1 VKTRLQKLLAEA
13 GLASRRA
20 AEDWI
25 RAGRV
30 SVNGVVATLG
40 ESADPEQ
47 DDVRVDG
54 RPLAAE
60 RKSYWLLHK
69 PQNVLTTTA
78 DPWAQESGRRT
89 VLDLLPAAARRTRL
103 YPVGRLDLDSEGLL
117 LLTNDGALAQALL
130 HPSHGCERE
139 YRVEAWGE
147 LSEEAV
153 RRLARGVELDDGP
166 TLPCRARI
174 VGFDRA
180 RGTTRLVLTLREGRK
195 RQIRRALLALGHPVR
210 RLVRVRM
217 GSLRLGDL
225 PSGRA
230 RPLGARELRDLLRF
244 VGADERA
251 RRPARE
257 RGGSASVERGGR
269 AAGARAGR
277 PSAGGARGR
286 GARSGSARPRPG
298 RPRRP
303 RRSH

>member
-1 VKTRLQKLLAEA
+1 VKTRLQKLLADA

-20 AEDWI
+20 AEAWI

-30 SVNGVVATLG
+30 RVNGVVASLG
-40 ESADPEQ
+40 ESADPEH

-54 RPLAAE
+54 KPLAAE

-69 PQNVLTTTA
+69 PKNVLTTTA
-78 DPWAQESGRRT
+78 DPWAEEAGRRT

-147 LSEEAV
+147 LSDEAA
-153 RRLARGVELDDGP
+153 RRLARGVELEDGP

-174 VGFDRA
+174 VGHDRA

-217 GSLRLGDL
+217 GPLRLGDL

-230 RPLGARELRDLLRF
+230 RPLSAREQRELLRF
-244 VGADERA
+244 TARGAPGRSSARA
-251 RRPARE
+251 
-257 RGGSASVERGGR
+257 RGGSASARGGS
-269 AAGARAGR
+269 AGARAGR
-277 PSAGGARGR
+277 PSATGGRARSTG
-286 GARSGSARPRPG
+286 SGSAQPPRN

-303 RRSH
+303 PRAR

>member
-1 VKTRLQKLLAEA
+1 MRLQKLLAEA

-20 AEDWI
+20 AEAWI

-30 SVNGVVATLG
+30 RVNGQIAGLG
-40 ESADPEQ
+40 ESADPAS

-54 RPLAAE
+54 KRLAAE
-60 RKSYWLLHK
+60 RRSYWLLHK
-69 PQNVLTTTA
+69 PKNVLTTTA
-78 DPWAQESGRRT
+78 DPWAKEAGRRT
-89 VLDLLPAAARRTRL
+89 VLELLPAAARRTRL

-147 LSEEAV
+147 VTVETG

-166 TLPCRARI
+166 TLPCRVRV
-174 VGFDRA
+174 VGYDRA

-210 RLVRVRM
+210 RLLRVRM
-217 GSLRLGDL
+217 GPLRLGDL

-230 RPLGARELRDLLRF
+230 RPLTAREERELLRL
-244 VGADERA
+244 VRA
-251 RRPARE
+251 T
-257 RGGSASVERGGR
+257 
-269 AAGARAGR
+269 ARAG
-277 PSAGGARGR
+277 SAKARDPR
-286 GARSGSARPRPG
+286 VRSARSRSARVHAA

-303 RRSH
+303 RRSR